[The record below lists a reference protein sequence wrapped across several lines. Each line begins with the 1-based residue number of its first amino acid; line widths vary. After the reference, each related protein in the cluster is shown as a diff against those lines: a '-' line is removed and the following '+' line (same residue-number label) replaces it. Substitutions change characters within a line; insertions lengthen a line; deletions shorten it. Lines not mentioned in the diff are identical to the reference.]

1 MLLHL
6 WELPQMGQED
16 SGMID
21 LYTTYTLVVIALVLC
36 IILALIRVF
45 RGPTAPDRVVGV
57 DTINTM
63 VIVGM
68 VAYGAAFQEVIY
80 IDVAIVYA
88 LLSFISTLFI
98 AKYLEGGE
106 F

>member
-1 MLLHL
+1 MIQVDVFNTEYLIVLGVLL
-6 WELPQMGQED
+6 
-16 SGMID
+16 
-21 LYTTYTLVVIALVLC
+21 LC
-36 IILALIRVF
+36 IVMAIIRVIK
-45 RGPTAPDRVVGV
+45 GPTAPDRIVGL
-57 DTINTM
+57 DTINTIVIVSM
-63 VIVGM
+63 VIFG
-68 VAYGAAFQEVIY
+68 VASASIIY

>member
-1 MLLHL
+1 MMEFFNEYMIVLAALL
-6 WELPQMGQED
+6 
-16 SGMID
+16 IC
-21 LYTTYTLVVIALVLC
+21 VIVAM
-36 IILALIRVF
+36 IRVI
-45 RGPTAPDRVVGV
+45 RGPTAPDRIVGL
-57 DTINTM
+57 DTINTI

-68 VAYGAAFQEVIY
+68 VAFGAAFSEVIY

-98 AKYLEGGE
+98 AKYLEGGS

>member
-1 MLLHL
+1 
-6 WELPQMGQED
+6 
-16 SGMID
+16 MIEFFNE
-21 LYTTYTLVVIALVLC
+21 YIIALIVLLFC
-36 IILALIRVF
+36 IIMAIIRVIK
-45 RGPTAPDRVVGV
+45 GPTAPDRIVGL
-57 DTINTM
+57 DTINTIVIISM
-63 VIVGM
+63 VIFGF
-68 VAYGAAFQEVIY
+68 AFNEIIY

>member
-1 MLLHL
+1 MDK
-6 WELPQMGQED
+6 EVCR
-16 SGMID
+16 MIGAFNTEF
-21 LYTTYTLVVIALVLC
+21 LIVLGFL
-36 IILALIRVF
+36 ILAIVISLIRVVK
-45 RGPTAPDRVVGV
+45 GPTAPDRIVGL
-57 DTINTM
+57 DTINTI

-68 VAYGAAFQEVIY
+68 VIFGFISGSVIY

-98 AKYLEGGE
+98 AKYLEVGE

>member
-1 MLLHL
+1 MIEFFNIYFVVLIVLL
-6 WELPQMGQED
+6 
-16 SGMID
+16 
-21 LYTTYTLVVIALVLC
+21 LC
-36 IILALIRVF
+36 IIMSIIRVIF
-45 RGPTAPDRVVGV
+45 GPTIPDRVVGI
-57 DTINTM
+57 DTINTI

-68 VAYGAAFQEVIY
+68 VIFGAAYEEVIY

-88 LLSFISTLFI
+88 LLSFVSTLFI

>member
-1 MLLHL
+1 MIEIEPIYLTILGLLL
-6 WELPQMGQED
+6 L
-16 SGMID
+16 SI
-21 LYTTYTLVVIALVLC
+21 VLC
-36 IILALIRVF
+36 SIRIF
-45 RGPTAPDRVVGV
+45 KGPTAPDRVVGL
-57 DTINTM
+57 DTINTL

-68 VAYGAAFQEVIY
+68 VVFGIAKSSVIY

-88 LLSFISTLFI
+88 LLSYISTLFI

>member
-1 MLLHL
+1 MIEFFNEYMIVLIVILLCL
-6 WELPQMGQED
+6 IM
-16 SGMID
+16 
-21 LYTTYTLVVIALVLC
+21 ALVRV
-36 IILALIRVF
+36 II
-45 RGPTAPDRVVGV
+45 GPTIPDRIVGV
-57 DTINTM
+57 DTINTI

-68 VAYGAAFQEVIY
+68 VIYGAAYEEVIY

>member
-1 MLLHL
+1 
-6 WELPQMGQED
+6 
-16 SGMID
+16 MID
-21 LYTTYTLVVIALVLC
+21 CCGIDITTWLVVLGLLFLAVVM
-36 IILALIRVF
+36 ALIRVIK
-45 RGPTAPDRVVGV
+45 GPTAPDRIVGL
-57 DTINTM
+57 DTINTI

-68 VAYGAAFQEVIY
+68 VIFGVYIRSIIY

-88 LLSFISTLFI
+88 FLSFITTLFV

>member
-1 MLLHL
+1 MMEFFNEYVIVL
-6 WELPQMGQED
+6 
-16 SGMID
+16 
-21 LYTTYTLVVIALVLC
+21 IALL
-36 IILALIRVF
+36 ISIAMAIIRVIK
-45 RGPTAPDRVVGV
+45 GPTVPDRIVGL
-57 DTINTM
+57 DTINTI

-68 VAYGAAFQEVIY
+68 VVFGTAFNEIIY

-98 AKYLEGGE
+98 AKYLEGGD

>member
-1 MLLHL
+1 MIEISDALINSYL
-6 WELPQMGQED
+6 W
-16 SGMID
+16 
-21 LYTTYTLVVIALVLC
+21 
-36 IILALIRVF
+36 ILAFLFIPVVLAIIRVVK
-45 RGPTAPDRVVGV
+45 GPTAPDRIVGL
-57 DTINTM
+57 DTINTL

-68 VAYGAAFQEVIY
+68 VIFGLIKESVIY

-98 AKYLEGGE
+98 AKYLEGGD

>member
-1 MLLHL
+1 
-6 WELPQMGQED
+6 
-16 SGMID
+16 MIEIES
-21 LYTTYTLVVIALVLC
+21 TYL
-36 IILALIRVF
+36 IILGALLLAVTMALIRVIK
-45 RGPTAPDRVVGV
+45 GPTAPDRVVGL
-57 DTINTM
+57 DTVNTI

-68 VAYGAAFQEVIY
+68 VVFGLAESSVIY

-88 LLSFISTLFI
+88 LLSFIATLFI